1 MVRFVLDMLISFV
14 SFSQSCNELRDFFAL
29 RIEKRMPPAMDDL
42 PRRIA
47 LVHEWF
53 TPRSTG
59 GAELV
64 VRAVDDLLQQLDRE
78 PLLTSLVD
86 GESRSTGSWLCGRWV
101 RTSPIQHF
109 PWGVSHVQQYL
120 PLLPLAIEQ
129 IDLSDVDLVISS
141 SHLVAKGVL
150 TAPDQLHVSYVHTP
164 VRYAWDQMHTYLR
177 RSSLARRGLGPLIR
191 WQLHALRQWDQ
202 LSAQRVDHL
211 IANSRFT
218 ARRIRK
224 FWGRDAEVIH
234 PPVEVSR
241 FRWDA
246 PRNDVYLCLCRLVPY
261 KRVDLVVEAFNQLG
275 LPLLVVGD
283 GPERARLEAMAGPTV
298 SLLGRQSQQQVELL
312 MSTCRAFVYAGLEDF
327 GIAPV
332 EAMAAGAPVIGLGRG
347 GLLDTVR
354 CATAGMKAP
363 TGVLFQDQTVASVV
377 EAVRWFESSGLWRE
391 LDSAL
396 IRQWAERFRPEAF
409 SARFERTL
417 RQLWEG
423 HRGRCAV
430 AASDPAEMPGLQL

>member
-1 MVRFVLDMLISFV
+1 MAPEMEGF
-14 SFSQSCNELRDFFAL
+14 
-29 RIEKRMPPAMDDL
+29 
-42 PRRIA
+42 PRRVA
-47 LVHEWF
+47 LAHEWF
-53 TPRSTG
+53 TPRSSG

-64 VRAVDDLLQQLDRE
+64 VQAIDSLLREQGIEPQLAA
-78 PLLTSLVD
+78 LVD
-86 GESRSTGSWLCGRWV
+86 GESTRPGSWLYGREV
-101 RTSPIQHF
+101 RTSPIQQL

-120 PLLPLAIEQ
+120 PLLPMAIEQ
-129 IDLSDVDLVISS
+129 IDLGDADLVISS
-141 SHLVAKGVL
+141 SHLVAKGIL
-150 TAPDQLHVSYVHTP
+150 TSPDQLHLSYVHTP
-164 VRYAWDQMHTYLR
+164 VRYAWDQMHAYLR

-202 LSAQRVDHL
+202 LSAQRVDYL

-241 FRWDA
+241 FRWDE

-298 SLLGRQSQQQVELL
+298 SLLGRQSQQQVEQL